1 MLPVLRLRTWV
12 ILLVCATLIPA
23 LLITGLL
30 VSWQIGRHTRSLL
43 AGKAAV
49 AATLAAQEEAVVETL
64 AGRRS
69 PLEARAF
76 AERLR
81 WTAGVDYVVVLDMA
95 GNRLTHPNPARI
107 GEHFLGGDDGGVFQG
122 RTYTSVAEGTLGTA
136 LRVFTPVRDADGRQV
151 GAVVA
156 GVLMTD
162 IDHQLLVVRRMILA
176 GLVLGGGVGILCAFL
191 VSSRIKG
198 VMLGMEPE
206 EIASVLQ
213 ARTADLLSARES
225 LLAEQLAGVKHYAGA
240 LRGQTH
246 EFMNK
251 LHVIL
256 GLARLGETARLAEY
270 LADVTQMAEG
280 DLGSVARAV
289 KDPVLAGFLLARIS
303 SAREQDLRVALS
315 PEAPVPEPGTPAM
328 VHDAITIL
336 GNFLEN
342 AAEAIGSG
350 GDIRVDL
357 RVEDGQLAIQV
368 EDTGP
373 GLPGGDPEHLFVKGF
388 STKGTDR
395 GLGLHHARQ
404 RVAALG
410 GSITA
415 SNREGG
421 GARFRAVIPFH
432 PEEAQA

>member
-256 GLARLGETARLAEY
+256 GLVRMGEYARLSDYISSITGQLQDEVGQVVPR
-270 LADVTQMAEG
+270 
-280 DLGSVARAV
+280 V
-289 KDPVLAGFLLARIS
+289 KDPVIAGFLLARFS
-303 SAREQDLRVALS
+303 AAREQDITMVLS
-315 PEAPVPEPGTPAM
+315 EASQVPICASAAVT
-328 VHDAITIL
+328 HDLITIL
-336 GNFLEN
+336 GNLLEN
-342 AAEAIGSG
+342 AVEAIGAS
-350 GDIRVDL
+350 
-357 RVEDGQLAIQV
+357 
-368 EDTGP
+368 
-373 GLPGGDPEHLFVKGF
+373 
-388 STKGTDR
+388 
-395 GLGLHHARQ
+395 AR
-404 RVAALG
+404 R
-410 GSITA
+410 
-415 SNREGG
+415 
-421 GARFRAVIPFH
+421 
-432 PEEAQA
+432 